1 MNEFELI
8 RQYFAELGPKGPD
21 LVLGVGDDCAL
32 IAPPPGQL
40 LCQSLDTMVE
50 GVHFPMGAPPD
61 KLAWRAL
68 AAAVSDLA
76 AMGATPSY
84 FLLSLTLPEVS
95 TSWLDGFARGLA
107 NAADSFG
114 IGLIGG
120 DTTRGPLN
128 IAIQVSGYVEASHA
142 LRRSAAQVGDVV
154 LVSGT
159 LGDAGA
165 ALNLLHQSDGL
176 SAYQQFLLDRYYAP
190 TPRLAL
196 GRALSGVAH
205 AALDISDGLVG
216 DAAHIAQASQA
227 RLVLEAD
234 CLPLSPALL
243 ACYPNEALSLA
254 LSAGDDYELLATMS
268 EANWQQFQNQ
278 PLACE
283 LTRIGRVEAGSGV
296 VVLSQGRELDLTA
309 YRGYQ
314 HFG

>member
-32 IAPPPGQL
+32 IAPPPGQV

-50 GVHFPMGAPPD
+50 GVHFPALAPPE
-61 KLAWRAL
+61 KLAFRAL

-84 FLLSLTLPEVS
+84 FLLSLTLPEAS
-95 TSWLDGFARGLA
+95 RSWLEGFARGLA
-107 NAADSFG
+107 NAAECFG
-114 IGLIGG
+114 IGLVGG

-128 IAIQVSGYVEASHA
+128 IAIQVSGYVEAAKA
-142 LRRSAAQVGDVV
+142 LRRTAAQVGDVV

-165 ALNLLHQSDGL
+165 ALSLLNHPEPLNSH
-176 SAYQQFLLDRYYAP
+176 QQFLLDSYYAP

-196 GRALSGVAH
+196 GRALCGVAH

-216 DAAHIAQASQA
+216 DAAHIAQASQV
-227 RLVLEAD
+227 RLVLDAD
-234 CLPLSPALL
+234 CLPLSKSLL
-243 ACYPNEALSLA
+243 ECYPNEARSLA
-254 LSAGDDYELLATMS
+254 LNAGDDYELLVTMPA
-268 EANWQQFQNQ
+268 ANWFKFQSQ
-278 PLACE
+278 AISSL
-283 LTRIGRVEAGSGV
+283 LTVIGRVEVGAGV
-296 VVLSQGRELDLTA
+296 AVFSQGLELDLTT

-314 HFG
+314 HFV

>member
-32 IAPPPGQL
+32 IAPLPGQV
-40 LCQSLDTMVE
+40 LCHSLDTMVE
-50 GVHFPMGAPPD
+50 GVHFPVDAPPE
-61 KLAWRAL
+61 KLAFRAL

-76 AMGATPSY
+76 AMGAMPSY

-95 TSWLDGFARGLA
+95 ASWLEGFARGLA
-107 NAADSFG
+107 NAAECFG

-128 IAIQVSGYVEASHA
+128 IAIQVSGYVDPHTV
-142 LRRSAAQVGDVV
+142 LRRDSAQVGDVV

-165 ALNLLHQSDGL
+165 ALKLLNHRGAL
-176 SAYQQFLLDRYYAP
+176 NAAQQFLLDRYYAP

-196 GRALSGVAH
+196 GRELCGVAN

-216 DAAHIAQASQA
+216 DAAHIAQASQV
-227 RLVLEAD
+227 RLVLDAER
-234 CLPLSPALL
+234 LPLSQALL
-243 ACYPNEALSLA
+243 ECYPNEALSLA
-254 LSAGDDYELLATMS
+254 LSAGDDYELLVTMS
-268 EANWQQFQNQ
+268 ETNWLRFQNE
-278 PLACE
+278 PLASL
-283 LTRIGRVEAGSGV
+283 LTAIGRVEAGSGV
-296 VVLSQGRELDLTA
+296 AVFHQGQAMDLCV

-314 HFG
+314 HFV

>member
-32 IAPPPGQL
+32 IAPMPGQV

-50 GVHFPMGAPPD
+50 GVHFPVDAPPE
-61 KLAWRAL
+61 KLAFRAL

-95 TSWLDGFARGLA
+95 RSWLDGFARGLA
-107 NAADSFG
+107 NAAESFG

-120 DTTRGPLN
+120 DTTRGPLT
-128 IAIQVSGYVEASHA
+128 IALQVSGYVDAAKA
-142 LRRSAAQVGDVV
+142 LRRSTAQVGDVV

-165 ALNLLHQSDGL
+165 ALKLLNHPAVL
-176 SAYQQFLLDRYYAP
+176 SANQQFLLDRYYAP

-216 DAAHIAQASQA
+216 DAAHIAQASQV
-227 RLVLEAD
+227 RLVLEAER
-234 CLPLSPALL
+234 LPLSKELL
-243 ACYPNEALSLA
+243 ECYPNEALSLA
-254 LSAGDDYELLATMS
+254 LSAGDDYELLVTMPEEKWLKFQS
-268 EANWQQFQNQ
+268 E
-278 PLACE
+278 PLARL
-283 LTRIGRVEAGSGV
+283 LTAIGRVEAGSGV
-296 VVLSQGRELDLTA
+296 AVFNQGRELDLSA
-309 YRGYQ
+309 YPGYQ
-314 HFG
+314 HFV